1 MLSRSRKRRPFSF
14 LGGVLGEMAYSYS
27 KLFQEVTGR
36 AFENRPVFDPPRL
49 TALRKPI
56 AQSTIG
62 MFVSCGAQLPSDPPL
77 GETEDISFRLVHRD
91 TPVSKLAVSHKTKV
105 RKWAVED
112 LNVAFPLERMKELEA
127 EGTIG
132 RLAHTSVSVVGS
144 IQRFSEL
151 VEQTIP
157 AIKQV
162 YESQGVDLVFV
173 FPFCPACHRACAV
186 VARALE
192 ARGLPTLSMSVLLE
206 AAEETKPPRTCFLD
220 FPLGCPAGRPHEAEQ
235 QRAILRAALD
245 MAPKFDRQPWH
256 IERLPFQWS
265 RDGSRAWEEEVSD
278 LYRNGGL
285 KIVME
290 HRQAHHARGESL
302 VGHER
307 EFVVRCNC

>member
-36 AFENRPVFDPPRL
+36 TFENRPVFDPPRL